1 MDGIRLTKEEKEILR
16 AISAGQDVRTLS
28 KMENL
33 LITLRQLKAKGLADF
48 VEIGQKDVGFAG
60 EPELTDKGKILL
72 KENPKLRNGLSEG
85 AKWLIGVIAVP
96 VVVALIHLL

>member
-1 MDGIRLTKEEKEILR
+1 MDRIRLTKKEKEILR

-28 KMENL
+28 KMEDL

-60 EPELTDKGKILL
+60 QPELTDKGKILL
-72 KENPKLRNGLSEG
+72 KENPKLRNELSAG
-85 AKWLIGVIAVP
+85 AKWVIGVIAVP
-96 VVVALIHLL
+96 FAIALIHLL

>member
-1 MDGIRLTKEEKEILR
+1 MDGIRLTKGEKEVLW
-16 AISAGQDVRTLS
+16 AISAGRDVRTLS
-28 KMENL
+28 KMEDL
-33 LITLRQLKAKGLADF
+33 LITLRQLKAKGLANF

-85 AKWLIGVIAVP
+85 AKWVIGIAVS
-96 VVVALIHLL
+96 VLIALIAML

>member
-1 MDGIRLTKEEKEILR
+1 MDGIRLTKGEKEVLW

-28 KMENL
+28 KMEDL
-33 LITLRQLKAKGLADF
+33 LITLRQLKAKGLANF

-85 AKWLIGVIAVP
+85 AKWVIGIAVS
-96 VVVALIHLL
+96 VLIALIAML